1 MPRRLSSDYISNVY
15 EEFKSLKGAE
25 LREII
30 RFYEENKEDINALE
44 LNEFFDLQVS
54 YLCALFEFNEF
65 DKFLYLVDEAIEA
78 SIYHNIQ
85 FVDHENIYNKLLYL
99 KAEAH
104 HYQMDYGK
112 AAYIFEELIKI
123 DPYKEKYANAFGR
136 THNKLI
142 PKYLKNSRAISIVF
156 FILTAVVIAAELLII
171 RNFAE
176 SWITLFEWTRN
187 SLFILGW
194 LTLITGELIH
204 YWRVEQLVSRVVS
217 KYKNLKSFK
226 KKY

>member
-44 LNEFFDLQVS
+44 LNEFFELQVS

-65 DKFLYLVDEAIEA
+65 DKFLALVDEAIEA
-78 SIYHNIQ
+78 SIIHNIQ

-99 KAEAH
+99 KAEAL
-104 HYQMDYGK
+104 HYQLEYHQ
-112 AAYIFEELIKI
+112 AAFIFEELIKI
-123 DPYKEKYANAFGR
+123 DPYKDKYANAFSR
-136 THNKLI
+136 TKNKLI
-142 PKYLKNSRAISIVF
+142 PRYLKNSRAVSIVF

-171 RNFAE
+171 RNFLE
-176 SWITLFEWTRN
+176 DWISTFEWTRN
-187 SLFILGW
+187 ILFVAGW
-194 LTLITGELIH
+194 LILIFGELTH
-204 YWRVEQLVSRVVS
+204 YWRVEQLVSKKVS
-217 KYKNLKSFK
+217 HFKKQKSFK
-226 KKY
+226 Q